1 MSNLLYK
8 IKNLEVK
15 SDDHTVI
22 LDKINLNIN
31 KGENLGLIGETGSGK
46 SMLGSTLMDMVPM
59 GCSITSGFV
68 KHYFDSDK
76 SISTLRG
83 INLSK
88 ISQNPMQALN
98 PLQTIE
104 KQFFIILN
112 KRYGYKKNKIKRQ
125 ITYWVEKVHLHE
137 IPNILERYPHQL
149 SGGQMQRVMIAM
161 AMSVEPEFIIAD
173 EITTGLDTNIKMEI
187 LNLMFSFQK
196 QFQFSVL
203 LISHDLNTVI
213 KYCDKIAIIQSGKI
227 IDVGKT
233 EMIIDSNND
242 RYVKTFTDNFKK
254 SLNEIPTKIN
264 KQESDAVLYINNI
277 NKSYNSKVNAVPTLK
292 GISFDINKGETIG
305 VIGESGSGKT
315 TLAKTILNLLERD
328 SGDIDILK
336 NGKRI
341 SLTKPTRDIGVVFQ
355 DSQGSLNPRMRVYD
369 ILCEPLFLNGVK
381 DQWIMKEKII
391 EELDKV
397 NLDHSLLKS
406 FPHELS
412 GGQRQRVS
420 IIRSL
425 LVNPSILILDEPTS
439 ALDTITQEK
448 ILILLKDIQIQK
460 NLSYIFISHDLGVVS
475 EVSDRI
481 MVLYK
486 GEIVEFGNTNNVL
499 INPSNDYTKKL
510 IDSNSW
516 MGKN

>member
-1 MSNLLYK
+1 VI
-8 IKNLEVK
+8 IK
-15 SDDHTVI
+15 
-22 LDKINLNIN
+22 
-31 KGENLGLIGETGSGK
+31 
-46 SMLGSTLMDMVPM
+46 
-59 GCSITSGFV
+59 
-68 KHYFDSDK
+68 
-76 SISTLRG
+76 
-83 INLSK
+83 
-88 ISQNPMQALN
+88 
-98 PLQTIE
+98 
-104 KQFFIILN
+104 
-112 KRYGYKKNKIKRQ
+112 
-125 ITYWVEKVHLHE
+125 
-137 IPNILERYPHQL
+137 
-149 SGGQMQRVMIAM
+149 
-161 AMSVEPEFIIAD
+161 
-173 EITTGLDTNIKMEI
+173 
-187 LNLMFSFQK
+187 
-196 QFQFSVL
+196 
-203 LISHDLNTVI
+203 
-213 KYCDKIAIIQSGKI
+213 SGKI
-227 IDVGKT
+227 INVGKT
-233 EMIIDSNND
+233 GMIIDSNHD

-254 SLNEIPTKIN
+254 SLKKIPTKIN
-264 KQESDAVLYINNI
+264 KQEPDTVLYINNI
-277 NKSYNSKVNAVPTLK
+277 NKSYSSKVNAVPTLK

-369 ILCEPLFLNGVK
+369 ILCEPLILNGVK

-412 GGQRQRVS
+412 GGQRQRIS

-475 EVSDRI
+475 ELSDRI

-516 MGKN
+516 MSKN